1 MSRHKRVKHLGTSIL
16 EIKNNLVLSNK
27 SGLIYKILKINS
39 YLIRETKDVKKELKR
54 RANGAMKL
62 EHGNELK
69 VKLNSLSYD
78 RKQKST
84 ILGVRLIKE
93 NDIEKNAYLKMQS
106 LLYITNFQSNV
117 IIL

>member
-27 SGLIYKILKINS
+27 RGLIYNDCKILKINS

-62 EHGNELK
+62 ENGNELK

-93 NDIEKNAYLKMQS
+93 NDIEKMH
-106 LLYITNFQSNV
+106 T
-117 IIL
+117 